1 MKSKSIGS
9 FFVVLTLVAAIVA
22 ITPSTFADHAKVEVS
37 IAVGSSTPGCEET
50 NSCYDPYEA
59 IIDVGGEVTWKNTD
73 TAAHTATSGDLTNDP
88 DNVGTEF
95 DSSLFG
101 PGKTF
106 SQTFEEAGTF
116 PYFCMVHPWMIG
128 VVTVQA
134 ETMEEEEEEMTDEE
148 ETYANAMSSDGSI
161 NVEIESSIPEAG
173 KEMSI
178 HVTFTDADGNA
189 IEHVNYDIAAMQNG
203 LDVISE
209 SGMHE
214 HAGEGMHVTDALASD
229 SPVDVQV
236 TILGIGL
243 PDEEANWTG
252 PIGDVVSLQ
261 VVPEFGTIAALVLAI
276 SIVSIIA
283 VTAKS
288 RVIPKL

>member
-22 ITPSTFADHAKVEVS
+22 ITPSAFADHAKVDVS
-37 IAVGSSTPGCEET
+37 IAKGASTPGCEET
-50 NSCYDPYEA
+50 NSCFDPAEA
-59 IIDVGGEVTWKNTD
+59 ITDVGGEVTWTNTD
-73 TAAHTATSGDLTNDP
+73 TAAHTVTSGDLQSDP

-106 SQTFEEAGTF
+106 SKTFEKAGTF
-116 PYFCMVHPWMIG
+116 PYFCMVHPWMKG

-134 ETMEEEEEEMTDEE
+134 EMGGEETPMEEE
-148 ETYANAMSSDGSI
+148 ETYAKAMSSDGSV
-161 NVEIESSIPEAG
+161 NVEIESSIPAAD

-178 HVTFTDADGNA
+178 HATFTDADGNA
-189 IEHVNYDIAAMQNG
+189 IQHINYAITAMQDGTEVLSVPNA
-203 LDVISE
+203 
-209 SGMHE
+209 HE
-214 HAGEGMHVTDALASD
+214 HKGEGMHTTGALSSD
-229 SPVDVQV
+229 SPVDIQV

-252 PIGDVVSLQ
+252 PKGDVVSLQ

>member
-9 FFVVLTLVAAIVA
+9 FFVVLTIVVGMIA
-22 ITPSTFADHAKVEVS
+22 FMPSAFADHMKVDVS
-37 IAVGSSTPGCEET
+37 IGIGASTPGCEET
-50 NSCYDPYEA
+50 NSCYEPHEA
-59 IIDVGGEVTWKNTD
+59 IVDVGGEVTWTNTD
-73 TAAHTATSGDLTNDP
+73 TAAHTATSGNPTDGP
-88 DNVGTEF
+88 DGTF

-106 SQTFEEAGTF
+106 SHKFDEAGTF
-116 PYFCMVHPWMIG
+116 NYFCMVHPWMAGI
-128 VVTVQA
+128 VTVQG
-134 ETMEEEEEEMTDEE
+134 ETMEGGEE
-148 ETYANAMSSDGSI
+148 ETNTYANGMSADGS
-161 NVEIESSIPEAG
+161 VKVSIESSVPTANKVMTINVKFSA
-173 KEMSI
+173 
-178 HVTFTDADGNA
+178 ADGTA
-189 IEHVNYDIAAMQNG
+189 IQHINYAVTAMQDGEEVLSVPNA
-203 LDVISE
+203 
-209 SGMHE
+209 HE
-214 HAGEGMHVTDALASD
+214 HKGEGMHTTDALASD

-252 PIGDVVSLQ
+252 PKGDVVSMQ

-283 VTAKS
+283 VTAKT

>member
-9 FFVVLTLVAAIVA
+9 FFVVLTLVVGMIAIV
-22 ITPSTFADHAKVEVS
+22 PSAFADHMKVDVS
-37 IAVGSSTPGCEET
+37 IAKGSSTPGCEET
-50 NSCYDPYEA
+50 NSCFDPHEA
-59 IIDVGGEVTWKNTD
+59 IVDVGGEVTWTNSD
-73 TAAHTATSGDLTNDP
+73 TAAHTVTSGDLNKDP
-88 DNVGTEF
+88 DNVGTKF

-106 SQTFEEAGTF
+106 PHKFDEAGTF
-116 PYFCMVHPWMIG
+116 PYFCQVHPWMVGI
-128 VVTVQA
+128 VTVQA
-134 ETMEEEEEEMTDEE
+134 AMTGNEEPPMEEK
-148 ETYANAMSSDGSI
+148 ETYANKMSSDGSV
-161 NVEIESSIPEAG
+161 NVKIESSIPTAG

-178 HVTFTDADGNA
+178 DITFTDADGKA
-189 IEHVNYDIAAMQNG
+189 ISHINYDITAMQDG
-203 LDVISE
+203 AKVLSE

-214 HAGEGMHVTDALASD
+214 HTGEGKHVTDALKSD
-229 SPVDVQV
+229 SPVDIQV
-236 TILGIGL
+236 TIVGIGL
-243 PDEEANWTG
+243 PDEEAKWTG
-252 PIGDVVSLQ
+252 PKGDVVSLK

>member
-1 MKSKSIGS
+1 MKSKSVGS
-9 FFVVLTLVAAIVA
+9 LFVVLTLVAGMIAIA
-22 ITPSTFADHAKVEVS
+22 PSAFADHMKVDVS
-37 IAVGSSTPGCEET
+37 IASGASTPGCEES
-50 NSCYDPYEA
+50 NSCYNPHEA
-59 IIDVGGEVTWKNTD
+59 IIDVGGEVTWTNSD
-73 TAAHTATSGDLTNDP
+73 TAAHTVTSGNPTDGP
-88 DNVGTEF
+88 DGVF

-106 SQTFEEAGTF
+106 SHKFDESGTF
-116 PYFCMVHPWMIG
+116 NYFCMVHPWMMG
-128 VVTVQA
+128 VVTVQGEA
-134 ETMEEEEEEMTDEE
+134 MDHGEEQVSGTENN
-148 ETYANAMSSDGSI
+148 TYVNGMSADGS
-161 NVEIESSIPEAG
+161 VHVSIESSVPTGNEAMTINV
-173 KEMSI
+173 K
-178 HVTFTDADGNA
+178 FTDADGNA
-189 IEHVNYDIAAMQNG
+189 IQHINYAITAMQDG
-203 LDVISE
+203 TEVLAVPSA
-209 SGMHE
+209 HE
-214 HAGEGMHVTDALASD
+214 HMGEGMHTTDTLASD

-252 PIGDVVSLQ
+252 PKGDVVSLQ